1 MIGRTISCVYPRSAA
16 QYVHWLWSWKWRG
29 GPFPCVTHHVIKS
42 CRNNQRP
49 FFSILRMELTWSSLD
64 LREQIT
70 VTICSTVSIH
80 FFHIV
85 FCPCM
90 FQRHINISLLLQI
103 LFSLTKGATTITI
116 LGRKCCHRRNAM
128 VSIIRT
134 VFFWKWSLECIKRK
148 KLSVYDRNIS
158 VTMSTQVTP
167 YQELLHRKISWVDH
181 TATCHIF
188 YRRLTCHR
196 LLLLAWNLFPQG

>member
-1 MIGRTISCVYPRSAA
+1 MIGRTISCVYPRRTA

-42 CRNNQRP
+42 CRNDQRP
-49 FFSILRMELTWSSLD
+49 VFNILRVTELTRSSLD

-70 VTICSTVSIH
+70 VTICSMVSLH
-80 FFHIV
+80 FFRIL

-103 LFSLTKGATTITI
+103 LLSLTKGATTITI

-148 KLSVYDRNIS
+148 KMSVYDFSHHIS
-158 VTMSTQVTP
+158 PGHSISRASI
-167 YQELLHRKISWVDH
+167 QENKLSGWYG
-181 TATCHIF
+181 CIF

>member
-1 MIGRTISCVYPRSAA
+1 MREIITA
-16 QYVHWLWSWKWRG
+16 
-29 GPFPCVTHHVIKS
+29 
-42 CRNNQRP
+42 
-49 FFSILRMELTWSSLD
+49 LTWSSLD

-70 VTICSTVSIH
+70 VTICSMVSIH
-80 FFHIV
+80 FFHIL

-103 LFSLTKGATTITI
+103 FSLTKGTTTITI
-116 LGRKCCHRRNAM
+116 LGRKCCHWRNAM
-128 VSIIRT
+128 VSIICT

-148 KLSVYDRNIS
+148 RNVSSWFQSPHQPRSHHIKGFFS
-158 VTMSTQVTP
+158 
-167 YQELLHRKISWVDH
+167 RKICWVDD
-181 TATCHIF
+181 TATCFF